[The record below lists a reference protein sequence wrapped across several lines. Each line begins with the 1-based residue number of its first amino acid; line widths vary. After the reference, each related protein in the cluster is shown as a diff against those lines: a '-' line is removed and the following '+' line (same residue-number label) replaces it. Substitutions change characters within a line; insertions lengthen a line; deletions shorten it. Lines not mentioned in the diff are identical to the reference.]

1 MSDSQAKENI
11 SKQPIAKKIISDPIG
26 KPVKFSTANIPVIAY
41 VIIAIAAIGI
51 LWFASLL
58 YDEYKSS
65 LSNEKTSLERVNGKL
80 VTDKDKNNAAPTSIL
95 PAVPEG
101 VTIIEKQT
109 ELSTNGPTPQISVT
123 SGAAS
128 GTGYAMELGSAL
140 SFAELSARFA
150 VILSNNGV
158 ENFNKL
164 EPRAVLTETVSG
176 LEAKLLVGP
185 FENEQLAVEGCEVLV
200 LPSDV
205 TCKTSR
211 FEGEL
216 IARE

>member
-1 MSDSQAKENI
+1 MSDSQAKENN
-11 SKQPIAKKIISDPIG
+11 SKQPSAKKIISDPVG
-26 KPVKFSTANIPVIAY
+26 KPVKFSIANIPTIAY
-41 VIIAIAAIGI
+41 VIGAIAVIGI
-51 LWFASLL
+51 IWFASILF
-58 YDEYKSS
+58 DEYKASQTG
-65 LSNEKTSLERVNGKL
+65 EKSSLERVSGKS
-80 VTDKDKNNAAPTSIL
+80 VVAPTSIL
-95 PAVPEG
+95 PAAPEG
-101 VTIIEKQT
+101 VTVMEKQA
-109 ELSTNGPTPQISVT
+109 ELSNSVPTPPISVT

-150 VILSNNGV
+150 VILSNNGSD
-158 ENFNKL
+158 NFNRL

-185 FENEQLAVEGCEVLV
+185 FENEQLAIEGCEVLV
-200 LPSDV
+200 LPADV

>member
-1 MSDSQAKENI
+1 MSDSQAKENN
-11 SKQPIAKKIISDPIG
+11 SKQPSAKKIISDPIG
-26 KPVKFSTANIPVIAY
+26 KPVKFSIANIPVIAY
-41 VIIAIAAIGI
+41 LIGAIAVIGI
-51 LWFASLL
+51 LWFAALL
-58 YDEYKSS
+58 FDEYKYSKNS
-65 LSNEKTSLERVNGKL
+65 EKTSLERLNG
-80 VTDKDKNNAAPTSIL
+80 NATLEKSKASPTSIL
-95 PAVPEG
+95 PESPEG
-101 VTIIEKQT
+101 VTVIEKQA
-109 ELSTNGPTPQISVT
+109 ELSKSVPTPQISVT

-140 SFAELSARFA
+140 SFSELSARFA

-158 ENFNKL
+158 ENFNRL

-185 FENEQLAVEGCEVLV
+185 FENEQLAIEGCEVLV